1 MKRNRPTVITDAPE
15 HRAIPIERVELRA
28 ADDNADEVELTGYAS
43 TFEPYEMYGG
53 PERGGWI
60 EQIDRKAFAKTLRE
74 SPDLMLLINHEGM
87 PLARTKSGT
96 LKLSVDSHG
105 LKVSAKLD
113 RSDPDVQRLEAKMRR
128 GDMDEMSF
136 AFRVKAQKWEA
147 TDDFPEDLYA
157 LRTILEVSLHK
168 GDVSV
173 VNYGANPTTHAEVK
187 GLDVA
192 IQMLADA
199 DHDALERV
207 EARSD
212 SDVIARAKAAL
223 ESLLPKPPFRVE
235 VSGTDQSRVRAAADK
250 VAAALEELTDA
261 KRGQPDLTAPAND
274 PFPPQS
280 KSGLIGPDGARMD
293 ATPGADPDDKARG
306 EKTKGMSYLEAMR
319 RQGFG
324 PEDGSLLKRADTETM
339 VAESDAA
346 IEELRAKNAGHAALL
361 AKLTGSTGPDAE

>member
-15 HRAIPIERVELRA
+15 HRSIPLDRVELRA
-28 ADDNADEVELTGYAS
+28 DASGQVTLEGYAS

-53 PERGGWI
+53 PAAGGWI
-60 EQIDRKAFAKTLRE
+60 EQIDKKAFAKTLRE

-187 GLDVA
+187 ARQKGTTMGRRPMSLREAEAIAAGTSGGTGRPMSVRQAEALARSGGSPRSRTA
-192 IQMLADA
+192 IQRQEQAEDRQRR
-199 DHDALERV
+199 ALKAAGDEV
-207 EARSD
+207 
-212 SDVIARAKAAL
+212 VARAQR
-223 ESLLPKPPFRVE
+223 LLDSYRPPSAQRN
-235 VSGTDQSRVRAAADK
+235 RAAA
-250 VAAALEELTDA
+250 VSAVVPSLRA
-261 KRGQPDLTAPAND
+261 AND
-274 PFPPQS
+274 STVGMAMPA
-280 KSGLIGPDGARMD
+280 IGPMLHDSRARMQAERARALRD
-293 ATPGADPDDKARG
+293 AQAWPFIG
-306 EKTKGMSYLEAMR
+306 TKLSSE
-319 RQGFG
+319 
-324 PEDGSLLKRADTETM
+324 LK
-339 VAESDAA
+339 
-346 IEELRAKNAGHAALL
+346 
-361 AKLTGSTGPDAE
+361 

>member
-199 DHDALERV
+199 DHDALELA
-207 EARSD
+207 EARAD
-212 SDVIARAKAAL
+212 SDVIARARAAL
-223 ESLLPKPPFRVE
+223 ESLTAKPR
-235 VSGTDQSRVRAAADK
+235 
-250 VAAALEELTDA
+250 
-261 KRGQPDLTAPAND
+261 RGQPDLTAPADD

-280 KSGLIGPDGARMD
+280 KSGLIGPDGERMD

-306 EKTKGMSYLEAMR
+306 EKAKGMSYLEAMR

-324 PEDGSLLKRADTETM
+324 PDDGSLLKRADTETM
-339 VAESDAA
+339 AAESDAA
-346 IEELRAKNAGHAALL
+346 IEELRAKSAGHAALL

>member
-1 MKRNRPTVITDAPE
+1 MIRRNRPTVITDAPE
-15 HRAIPIERVELRA
+15 HRSIPLDRVELRA
-28 ADDNADEVELTGYAS
+28 DASGQVTLEGYAS

-53 PERGGWI
+53 PVAGGWI

-187 GLDVA
+187 SKQKGSTMGLRPMSLREAEAIAAGTSRSTARPMSVRQAEALARSGGSRRSRTA
-192 IQMLADA
+192 IQRQADA
-199 DHDALERV
+199 EDRQRRARKAAGDAVVERAQRLLDSYRPPS
-207 EARSD
+207 ARS
-212 SDVIARAKAAL
+212 
-223 ESLLPKPPFRVE
+223 
-235 VSGTDQSRVRAAADK
+235 RAAAVSAVVPSLRAASDRT
-250 VAAALEELTDA
+250 VAMAM
-261 KRGQPDLTAPAND
+261 PA
-274 PFPPQS
+274 
-280 KSGLIGPDGARMD
+280 IGPMLHDSHARMRAERARALRD
-293 ATPGADPDDKARG
+293 AQVWPFIGAKASS
-306 EKTKGMSYLEAMR
+306 E
-319 RQGFG
+319 
-324 PEDGSLLKRADTETM
+324 LK
-339 VAESDAA
+339 
-346 IEELRAKNAGHAALL
+346 
-361 AKLTGSTGPDAE
+361 